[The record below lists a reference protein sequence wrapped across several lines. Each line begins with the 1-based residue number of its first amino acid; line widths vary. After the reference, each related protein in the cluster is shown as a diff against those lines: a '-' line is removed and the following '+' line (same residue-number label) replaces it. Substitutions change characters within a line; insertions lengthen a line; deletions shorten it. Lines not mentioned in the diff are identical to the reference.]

1 MSFYNLYWINEMILK
16 CSAPWD
22 FTRGRLTPASIR
34 LNIII
39 IDTGALTYA
48 ILQFIRL
55 KYTAF

>member
-1 MSFYNLYWINEMILK
+1 MILK